1 MHKCAYRH
9 HCHNAHE
16 DNDCVLLRDAHGLHA
31 DKHHN
36 SGDHIVQNL
45 RRHKRHSEPVHKNL
59 GATVD
64 IAADTDHNC
73 QSIDNKYT
81 PAEDLLHFP
90 MKQLSFKAL
99 HQLETTVI
107 VRQLGND
114 QMQDHVHA
122 IGDQYHP
129 HDIQH
134 AVLRGKIR
142 NGDDAGTDAVADD
155 HADGF
160 KGREMGF
167 GLDGVGHR
175 EASLVKIHYFIMQYD
190 CFDIHPRLP

>member
-1 MHKCAYRH
+1 
-9 HCHNAHE
+9 
-16 DNDCVLLRDAHGLHA
+16 
-31 DKHHN
+31 
-36 SGDHIVQNL
+36 
-45 RRHKRHSEPVHKNL
+45 
-59 GATVD
+59 
-64 IAADTDHNC
+64 
-73 QSIDNKYT
+73 
-81 PAEDLLHFP
+81 

-142 NGDDAGTDAVADD
+142 NGDDASADAVADD

-167 GLDGVGHR
+167 GLDGVGHG
-175 EASLVKIHYFIMQYD
+175 EDLLGKNTDF
-190 CFDIHPRLP
+190 L

>member
-1 MHKCAYRH
+1 MELCPLQRIQRMHKCAYRH
-9 HCHNAHE
+9 HCHNSHE
-16 DNDCVLLRDAHGLHA
+16 DNDCVLLCDAYGFHA

-45 RRHKRHSEPVHKNL
+45 RHHERHSEPVHKNL
-59 GATVD
+59 CSAVD

-73 QSIDNKYT
+73 QPIDDKYA
-81 PAEDLLHFP
+81 PAEDLLHFS
-90 MKQLSFKAL
+90 MKQLSFKAF
-99 HQLETTVI
+99 HQLDTTVI

-114 QMQDHVHA
+114 QVQDHVHT

-134 AVLRGKIR
+134 TVLRGKIR
-142 NGDDAGTDAVADD
+142 NGDDAGADAVADD

-167 GLDGVGHR
+167 GLDRLGHR
-175 EASLVKIHYFIMQYD
+175 G
-190 CFDIHPRLP
+190 PP